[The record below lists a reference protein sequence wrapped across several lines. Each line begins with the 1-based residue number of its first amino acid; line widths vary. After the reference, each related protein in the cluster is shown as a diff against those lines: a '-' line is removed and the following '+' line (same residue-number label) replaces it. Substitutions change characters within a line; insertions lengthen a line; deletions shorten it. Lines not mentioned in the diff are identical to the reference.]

1 MKHLAILA
9 LPIFMLGALPFAAFA
24 AGSDDTA
31 APVPTQTSKDCKDGE
46 IWDEKTLLCVAPETT
61 GMNDDQ
67 RYLAVRELAYAG
79 RPEDALRV
87 LDSMTEGRTD
97 RVLTYLGFANRKA
110 GRLEEGLAYY
120 AQALAQNPDNIQA
133 RSYLG
138 QAYVEMNELVLASA
152 ELDQIRVRGGAG
164 SWAEVSLAKA
174 VATGQTVNY

>member
-1 MKHLAILA
+1 MRALAIL
-9 LPIFMLGALPFAAFA
+9 LMTALPFAAFA

-31 APVPTQTSKDCKDGE
+31 APTPTQTSEDCKDGE
-46 IWDEKTLLCVAPETT
+46 IWDEKTSLCVAPETT

-67 RYLAVRELAYAG
+67 RFLAVRELAYAG

-87 LDSMTEGRTD
+87 LASMSEGQTD

-120 AQALAQNPDNIQA
+120 AQALIQNPDNIQA

-138 QAYVEMNELVLASA
+138 QAYVDMGETALAAA
-152 ELDQIRVRGGAG
+152 ELGQIRARGGEG
-164 SWAEVSLAKA
+164 SWAEASLDQALR
-174 VATGQTVNY
+174 TGQTISY

>member
-1 MKHLAILA
+1 MKHLAIIALCA
-9 LPIFMLGALPFAAFA
+9 LPYAALA

-31 APVPTQTSKDCKDGE
+31 PPVKTQTSEDCKKGE
-46 IWDEKTLLCVAPETT
+46 IWDEKTSLCVAPETT

-67 RYLAVRELAYAG
+67 RFLAVRELAYAG

-87 LDSMTEGRTD
+87 LASMTEGKTD

-110 GRLEEGLAYY
+110 GRLEQGLAYY
-120 AQALAQNPDNIQA
+120 AQALDQNPDNIQA

-138 QAYVEMNELVLASA
+138 QAYVDMNELVLASA

-164 SWAEVSLAKA
+164 TWAEQSLATA
-174 VATGQTVNY
+174 VATGQTANY

>member
-1 MKHLAILA
+1 MRHFLILA
-9 LPIFMLGALPFAAFA
+9 VCALPYAAFA

-31 APVPTQTSKDCKDGE
+31 PPTPTQTSKDCKDGE
-46 IWDEKTLLCVAPETT
+46 IWDEKTSLCVAPETT

-67 RYLAVRELAYAG
+67 RFLAVRELAYAG
-79 RPEDALRV
+79 RPDDALRV
-87 LDSMTEGRTD
+87 LASMTEGKTD

-110 GRLEEGLAYY
+110 GRLEDGLAYY
-120 AQALAQNPDNIQA
+120 SQALTQNPDNIQA

-152 ELDQIRVRGGAG
+152 ELDQIRLRGGSG

-174 VATGQTVNY
+174 VATGQTTSY

>member
-1 MKHLAILA
+1 MRALAI
-9 LPIFMLGALPFAAFA
+9 MMMTALPFAAFA

-31 APVPTQTSKDCKDGE
+31 PPTVTQTSEDCKDGQ
-46 IWDEKTLLCVAPETT
+46 IWDEKTKLCVAPETT

-67 RYLAVRELAYAG
+67 RFLAVRELAYAG
-79 RPEDALRV
+79 RPDDALRV
-87 LDSMTEGRTD
+87 LASMTEGKTD

-120 AQALAQNPDNIQA
+120 AQALSQNPDNIQA

-138 QAYVEMNELVLASA
+138 QAYVDMNEMVLASA
-152 ELDQIRVRGGAG
+152 ELDQIRTRGGAG

-174 VATGQTVNY
+174 LATGQTANY

>member
-1 MKHLAILA
+1 MRPFLILA
-9 LPIFMLGALPFAAFA
+9 VCALPYAALA

-31 APVPTQTSKDCKDGE
+31 APKPTQTSEDCKDGE
-46 IWDEKTLLCVAPETT
+46 IWDEKTALCVAPETT

-67 RYLAVRELAYAG
+67 RFLAVRELAYAG

-87 LDSMTEGRTD
+87 LASMTEGNSD

-110 GRLEEGLAYY
+110 GRLEQGLAYY

-152 ELDQIRVRGGAG
+152 ELDQIRLRGGSG

-174 VATGQTVNY
+174 VATGQTTSY

>member
-9 LPIFMLGALPFAAFA
+9 LCGLPYAAFA

-31 APVPTQTSKDCKDGE
+31 PPVKTQTSKDCKKGE
-46 IWDEKTLLCVAPETT
+46 IWDEKTSLCVAPETT

-67 RYLAVRELAYAG
+67 RFLAVRELAYAG

-87 LDSMTEGRTD
+87 LASMTEGKTD

-120 AQALAQNPDNIQA
+120 AQALTQNPDNIQA

-138 QAYVEMNELVLASA
+138 QAYVDMDELVLASA
-152 ELDQIRVRGGAG
+152 QLDQIRMRGGSG
-164 SWAEVSLAKA
+164 SWAEASLAKA
-174 VATGQTVNY
+174 LATGQTESY

>member
-1 MKHLAILA
+1 MRALAILMLTA
-9 LPIFMLGALPFAAFA
+9 LPYAAFA

-31 APVPTQTSKDCKDGE
+31 PPVKTQTSEDCKKGE
-46 IWDEKTLLCVAPETT
+46 IWDKKTKLCVAPETT

-67 RYLAVRELAYAG
+67 RFLAVRELAYAG

-87 LDSMTEGRTD
+87 LASMTEGKTD
-97 RVLTYLGFANRKA
+97 RVLTYFGFANRKA

-120 AQALAQNPDNIQA
+120 AQALAQNPGNIQA

-138 QAYVEMNELVLASA
+138 QAYVDMNEIVLASA
-152 ELDQIRVRGGAG
+152 QLDQIRIHGGAG

-174 VATGQTVNY
+174 IATGQTESY